1 MNIEHFAEEI
11 EIGEKVEIAGCQ
23 GCVACAACVGCAA
36 CAWCVGCVVLG
47 PISAGAIS
55 GATATVF
62 GSIASGAAAAA
73 VSIAMSAG

>member
-1 MNIEHFAEEI
+1 M
-11 EIGEKVEIAGCQ
+11 
-23 GCVACAACVGCAA
+23 
-36 CAWCVGCVVLG
+36 
-47 PISAGAIS
+47 PIILYCPTRWLFPAGAIS